1 MHDRPGGSFMGALP
15 DNEIVLA
22 ISVEDRLRLVINTIP
37 CLILRATPDGAFDFI
52 NQQWLEFT
60 GRKMEEVKGQG
71 WHSTLHPED
80 VEKALSIWHTGLAGG
95 EPFEHE
101 ARVRRVDGEYRW
113 FLIRNVP
120 LRDEQGRI
128 AQWNGTRHR

>member
-1 MHDRPGGSFMGALP
+1 MGALP
-15 DNEIVLA
+15 DNQIVPAA

-60 GRKMEEVKGQG
+60 GLKMDEVKGLG
-71 WHSTLHPED
+71 WRTALHPED
-80 VEKALSIWHTGLAGG
+80 VRRVIATWRAGLAAG

-101 ARVRRVDGEYRW
+101 ARVRRAD
-113 FLIRNVP
+113 
-120 LRDEQGRI
+120 
-128 AQWNGTRHR
+128 

>member
-1 MHDRPGGSFMGALP
+1 MGSLP
-15 DNEIVLA
+15 DNEIVPPA
-22 ISVEDRLRLVINTIP
+22 ISVEDHLRLVINTIP

-60 GRKMEEVKGQG
+60 GVRMDEVKGQG
-71 WHSTLHPED
+71 WRCTLHPED
-80 VEKALSIWHTGLAGG
+80 VEKALSICHAGLAAG

-120 LRDEQGRI
+120 LRDERGQDR
-128 AQWNGTRHR
+128 AVVWNGARHR